1 MPSIRQDAWSH
12 TEDVRLAET
21 ILRHIGEGSTQLA
34 AFKEAGSLLS
44 RTPAACGF
52 RWNSAVRRQFEK
64 EMKEAKERRRAYKK
78 RKKAAKIPEQA
89 EIVSESASPEPAV
102 AEPFINQTIRF
113 LNRLKTD
120 SGASLPHDVKIQ
132 LERLKSENRVL
143 DEAYRR
149 LEKEYSGLKKNYESL
164 LNVLEIVD
172 QARAKMPRGEE
183 RAEIKDQA
191 R

>member
-34 AFKEAGSLLS
+34 AFREAGGLLS

-52 RWNSAVRRQFEK
+52 RWNSSVRKQFEK
-64 EMKEAKERRRAYKK
+64 EMKEAKERRREYKK
-78 RKKAAKIPEQA
+78 HKKTPTAQVETEISA
-89 EIVSESASPEPAV
+89 ESPFSETSVS
-102 AEPFINQTIRF
+102 EPFIDQMIRF
-113 LNRLKTD
+113 LSQLKTGSSSKLSHDMKTQLDRLKT
-120 SGASLPHDVKIQ
+120 
-132 LERLKSENRVL
+132 ENRML

-149 LEKEYSGLKKNYESL
+149 LEKEYSGMKKNYASL
-164 LNVLEIVD
+164 LNVLKIVD
-172 QARAKMPRGEE
+172 QARAQMPQREE
-183 RAEIKDQA
+183 RKVAKDHA